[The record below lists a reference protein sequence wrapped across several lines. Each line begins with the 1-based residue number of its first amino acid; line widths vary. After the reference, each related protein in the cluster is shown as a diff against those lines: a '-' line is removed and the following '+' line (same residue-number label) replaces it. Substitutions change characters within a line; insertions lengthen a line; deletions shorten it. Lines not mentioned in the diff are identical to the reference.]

1 MKNPFNPSFGK
12 QPELFLGRKDIKRSI
27 MDSLDNHNSP
37 WITTLIVGI
46 RGSGKTSLLAGI
58 QNLLKELDIVIVAM
72 TPEGEFLDNILSQ
85 VYRQLPKS
93 KLKSLPKLKS
103 IKTPAGLEFS
113 LDTRDGSPAFT
124 RTFRYQLTEM
134 LEILKGKS
142 KHTIFL
148 FDEAQKHT
156 PDMRTFISTY
166 QHLLMENLSVSLVM
180 AGLPAV
186 ISDLLND
193 DVLTFIRR
201 AKRVELEN
209 VDVSLVSLD
218 YKRVFKEKVSQEN
231 ETLIEKAADYTYG
244 YPYLFQLLGYYLWE
258 NGKQKID
265 NDILTQSLIEAKAEL
280 FQNVHQL
287 VFSDLSN
294 KDREFVMAMSE
305 DRSYSRIQNIMTRL
319 GKDKGYVSRYRERLI
334 TSGVIK
340 PVGHGTLAFTYPYM
354 DEFLQRKKQVGY

>member
-12 QPELFLGRKDIKRSI
+12 HPELFLGRDDIKRSI
-27 MDSLDNHNSP
+27 LDSLENQNSP
-37 WITTLIVGI
+37 WSTTLIVGV

-58 QNLLKELDIVIVAM
+58 QSMLKELDVVIVAV

-93 KLKSLPKLKS
+93 KLKFLPKLKS
-103 IKTPAGLEFS
+103 VKTPVGLDFS
-113 LDTRDGSPAFT
+113 FEAEDGRPAFT
-124 RTFRYQLTEM
+124 KNFRYQLTEM
-134 LEILKGKS
+134 LEVLKDKS

-156 PDMRTFISTY
+156 SYMRTFVSTY
-166 QHLLMENLSVSLVM
+166 QQLLMEDFSLSLVM
-180 AGLPAV
+180 AGLPSV

-209 VDVSLVSLD
+209 VDISLVTLD
-218 YKRVFKEKVSQEN
+218 YRRVFKDKISPKDTELVER
-231 ETLIEKAADYTYG
+231 AASYTYG

-258 NGKQKID
+258 NGKSEV
-265 NDILTQSLIEAKAEL
+265 NDEILTRSLVMAKAEL
-280 FQNVHQL
+280 FHNVHQL

-294 KDREFVMAMSE
+294 KDREFIMAMAE
-305 DRSYSRIQNIMTRL
+305 DNGHSTIQDIMARL
-319 GKDKGYVSRYRERLI
+319 GKDKGYISRYRERLI

-340 PVGHGTLAFTYPYM
+340 PVGHGLLAFTYPYM
-354 DEFLQRKKQVGY
+354 GEFLQTRRQLH